1 MARFE
6 NSKFDR
12 DRKGPPRVRGEFEL
26 RPLEVSIDG
35 DNVERAIR
43 ILKRKIAEEG
53 ILRELKKRR
62 YYEKPSER
70 KKRKGREAVRRKRK
84 SERRQRV

>member
-6 NSKFDR
+6 KPQFDR
-12 DRKGPPRVRGEFEL
+12 DRKGPPRRSGEFEL
-26 RPLEVSIDG
+26 RPLEVTIDG